1 MAPPIQELTIE
12 HWKQEG
18 WEKITKQHTKETEHG
33 SPNENGSWKIIM
45 NKDIRSTDRI
55 MNKDIR
61 GTDRILN

>member
-1 MAPPIQELTIE
+1 M
-12 HWKQEG
+12 
-18 WEKITKQHTKETEHG
+18 TKQHTKETEHG